1 MVAYLSYA
9 GTLFT
14 DRNGWKAGCTLLV
27 SPSDLTSHTNW
38 RYRDS
43 NPGPLECEAG
53 ALPLEL
59 YKLELVISKDFTND
73 GVFADPG
80 LSSLYDVFSPNSLP
94 QFSKITTIFDSAKL
108 IYLIY
113 FDTAKHP

>member
-59 YKLELVISKDFTND
+59 YKLPPPLLILPKFPNLNTIKLLLFISSAIKKYSMLTDSFPS
-73 GVFADPG
+73 PG
-80 LSSLYDVFSPNSLP
+80 PSDHGAE
-94 QFSKITTIFDSAKL
+94 K
-108 IYLIY
+108 
-113 FDTAKHP
+113 